1 MKKAARF
8 ILFFLLLA
16 GTFLAGW
23 RYGHRPAAN
32 SASVSAG
39 RTILY
44 YVDPMH
50 PAYKSDKP
58 GIAPDCGMEL
68 VAVYADQAAQASA
81 DDNDSSSAPGGTS
94 AISPEKQ
101 QLIGLRVARVEK
113 KASGRDKLRLFGR
126 VVPDETRV
134 YRINAGIDGSI
145 REVLTTTTGSQVKKN
160 QLLATYVAP
169 DFVAAIQQYILALNA
184 TDHLKQSGTNVST
197 QIDPVTGNP
206 TNTNFQQRLQKLENM
221 GMAAAQIADI
231 ERTRELP
238 KNIHIFSPADG
249 FVLARN
255 VSPGLKFDRGA
266 ELYRIADLR
275 RVWILADVFGREA
288 RMVRSG
294 TTARVS
300 VPDQNLVFQARVSEV
315 LPQFDPGS
323 RSFKVRLELENPGYT
338 LRPDMFVDV
347 ELPIELPPAI
357 TVPADAVMDS
367 GLKRTVFVDRG
378 NGFFEP
384 RDVETGWRF
393 ADKVEV
399 VNGLASGEQIV
410 VSGTFLLDSESR
422 LKSAAS
428 RMDVASKDPAC
439 GMEVNQSK
447 ARASGKIVEFHG
459 KTYFFCSD
467 RCKRDFE
474 KLPERYLK
482 KLDALEQKHIVAAV
496 ESR

>member
-1 MKKAARF
+1 MKKALRS
-8 ILFFLLLA
+8 ILFFLLLT

-23 RYGHRPAAN
+23 HYNQGPAAA
-32 SASVSAG
+32 SASAG
-39 RTILY
+39 RKVLY

-68 VAVYADQAAQASA
+68 VAVYADQAVGATAA
-81 DDNDSSSAPGGTS
+81 GNDSFSAPAGTL

-113 KASGRDKLRLFGR
+113 TASGRDKLRLFGR

-134 YRINAGIDGSI
+134 YRINAGVDGSI
-145 REVLTTTTGSQVKKN
+145 REVSTITTGSQVKKD

-169 DFVAAIQQYILALNA
+169 DFVAAIQQYILAVSA
-184 TDHLKQSGTNVST
+184 TDRLKQSGTNVST
-197 QIDPVTGNP
+197 QFDPVTGNP

-221 GMAAAQIADI
+221 GMSAAQIAEI
-231 ERTRELP
+231 ESTRALP
-238 KNIHIFSPADG
+238 KTIHILSPAVG

-255 VSPGLKFDRGA
+255 VSPGLKFDRGG

-275 RVWILADVFGREA
+275 RVWILADVFGHDA

-300 VPDQNLVFQARVSEV
+300 VPDQNLIFQAKVSEV

-323 RSFKVRLELENPGYT
+323 RSFKVRLELDNPGYA

-357 TVPADAVMDS
+357 TVPADAVMNS
-367 GLKRTVFVDRG
+367 GLKKTVFVDRG
-378 NGFFEP
+378 NGFFES
-384 RDVETGWRF
+384 RNVETGWRF

-399 VNGLASGEQIV
+399 VDGLAAGEQIV
-410 VSGTFLLDSESR
+410 VSGTFLVDSESR
-422 LKSAAS
+422 LKSAAAHV
-428 RMDVASKDPAC
+428 DATSKDPAC
-439 GMEVNQSK
+439 GMEVDQSK
-447 ARASGKIVEFHG
+447 ARAAGRTVDLHD

-467 RCKRDFE
+467 RCKRDFQ
-474 KLPERYLK
+474 KSPEPYLE
-482 KLDALEQKHIVAAV
+482 KLDALEHKHLAAKV
-496 ESR
+496 ESK

>member
-1 MKKAARF
+1 MKRAARF
-8 ILFFLLLA
+8 ILLFLLLA
-16 GTFLAGW
+16 GTFLAGLHYN
-23 RYGHRPAAN
+23 RRPATN
-32 SASVSAG
+32 SASAG
-39 RTILY
+39 RKILY

-68 VAVYADQAAQASA
+68 VAVYADQPAGASA
-81 DDNDSSSAPGGTS
+81 AGDDSFSAPAGTL

-101 QLIGLRVARVEK
+101 QLIGLRVARVEE
-113 KASGRDKLRLFGR
+113 KASGRDNLRLFGR
-126 VVPDETRV
+126 VVPDETRL
-134 YRINAGIDGSI
+134 YRVNAGIDGSI
-145 REVLTTTTGSQVKKN
+145 REVSTITTGDRVKKD

-169 DFVAAIQQYILALNA
+169 DFVAAIQQYILAVTA
-184 TDHLKQSGTNVST
+184 TERLKQSGTNFST

-221 GMAAAQIADI
+221 GMSAAQIAEI

-255 VSPGLKFDRGA
+255 VSPGLKFDRGT

-275 RVWILADVFGREA
+275 RVWILADVFGHEA

-300 VPDQNLVFQARVSEV
+300 VPDQNSIFQARVSEV

-323 RSFKVRLELENPGYT
+323 RSLKVRLELDNPGYL

-367 GLKRTVFVDRG
+367 GLKKTVFVDRG
-378 NGFFEP
+378 NGFFES
-384 RDVETGWRF
+384 RNVETGWRF
-393 ADKVEV
+393 ADRVQV
-399 VNGLASGEQIV
+399 VNGLAPGEQIV
-410 VSGTFLLDSESR
+410 VSGTFLVDSESR
-422 LKSAAS
+422 MKSAAAH
-428 RMDVASKDPAC
+428 MDAASKDPAC
-439 GMEVNQSK
+439 GMEVDQNK
-447 ARASGKIVEFHG
+447 ARAAGRTVDLHG
-459 KTYFFCSD
+459 KTHFFCSD

-474 KLPERYLK
+474 KSPESYLE
-482 KLDALEQKHIVAAV
+482 KLDALEHMHVVAAAV
-496 ESR
+496 KSN